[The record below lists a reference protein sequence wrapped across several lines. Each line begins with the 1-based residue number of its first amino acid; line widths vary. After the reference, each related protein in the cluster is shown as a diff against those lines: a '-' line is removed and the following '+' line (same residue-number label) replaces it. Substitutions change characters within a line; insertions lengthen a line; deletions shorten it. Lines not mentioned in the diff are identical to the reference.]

1 MEDGD
6 YLVRTTSYSLPV
18 HLHEHIDVI
27 QPTNIFARFKPK
39 KSNVV
44 WLGNAP
50 DQLEVSEAASST
62 GVSASC
68 NQTITIQCLQQIY
81 NTKGYEPSAKK
92 NSIGITGYL
101 GQFANFAD
109 LQSFYAE
116 QVPAAKGSSFKEIF
130 INGASALRVGYI

>member
-1 MEDGD
+1 MFG
-6 YLVRTTSYSLPV
+6 
-18 HLHEHIDVI
+18 
-27 QPTNIFARFKPK
+27 RFKPK

-44 WLGNAP
+44 WLGKAP
-50 DQLEVSEAASST
+50 EQLEVSEVTSST

-68 NQTITIQCLQQIY
+68 NETITISCLRQIY
-81 NTKGYEPSAKK
+81 NIGDYDPKAKG

-116 QVPAAKGSSFKEIF
+116 QVPAAKGSSFKEIL
-130 INGASALRVGYI
+130 INGASALRPGRM

>member
-27 QPTNIFARFKPK
+27 QPTNIFARFKPT

-44 WLGNAP
+44 WLGEAP
-50 DQLEVSEAASST
+50 ERLEVSEVTSST

-81 NTKGYEPSAKK
+81 NLDYHPSAKG

-109 LQSFYAE
+109 LESFYAE